1 MSKFNDEDLARQV
14 VDFLAGTAI
23 PCSVDHVAEHFAL
36 SWGTARAILLN
47 LAIQGRLKQ
56 QKTTS
61 GLIFWV
67 DKEVLAK

>member
-1 MSKFNDEDLARQV
+1 MDKFNDEDLARQV
-14 VDFLAGTAI
+14 VGLLAETSI
-23 PCSVDHVAEHFAL
+23 PCSVDYIAEHFAL

-47 LAIQGRLKQ
+47 LVIQGKLKQ

-67 DKEVLAK
+67 DKEVSAT